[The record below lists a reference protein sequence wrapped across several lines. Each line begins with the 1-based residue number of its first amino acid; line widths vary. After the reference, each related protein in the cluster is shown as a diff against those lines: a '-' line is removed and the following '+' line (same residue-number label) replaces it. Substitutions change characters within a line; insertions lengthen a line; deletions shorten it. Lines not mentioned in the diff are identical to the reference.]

1 MEKDWTGNTNIHIIN
16 HRTKEEDVAEHDFYA
31 THPSMGE
38 WLLKLEPQLSDI
50 WEPACGQGH
59 LAKVFDKYKKLKLA
73 SDLYDYN
80 YERAHIG
87 FDFLQCNEKYNG
99 DIVTNPPYKF
109 ALEFCQKALELI
121 DDNRFVCMFMK
132 LTFLEGKKRK
142 PFFLK
147 NPPIRIY
154 VTSTRTECAKNGK
167 FISEDGTASAVCY
180 AWYIWQKGFN
190 GKPTLDW
197 FN

>member
-1 MEKDWTGNTNIHIIN
+1 
-16 HRTKEEDVAEHDFYA
+16 
-31 THPSMGE
+31 
-38 WLLKLEPQLSDI
+38 
-50 WEPACGQGH
+50 
-59 LAKVFDKYKKLKLA
+59 
-73 SDLYDYN
+73 
-80 YERAHIG
+80 
-87 FDFLQCNEKYNG
+87 
-99 DIVTNPPYKF
+99 
-109 ALEFCQKALELI
+109 
-121 DDNRFVCMFMK
+121 MFMK

-167 FISEDGTASAVCY
+167 FISENGTASAVCY